1 MKINDKYSADFFYSS
16 STYTGVYIASPERLI
31 EAEDN
36 FVDAAKDN
44 AKEFI
49 PNKPIQVIKRYRED
63 GTLKPRVNITLL
75 MKFEGKG
82 KNYTS
87 KCLGLVWFD
96 EDEIS
101 IEESL
106 MSINHII
113 DWDKARDFDF

>member
-1 MKINDKYSADFFYSS
+1 MRINDTLSADFFYSS
-16 STYTGVYIASPERLI
+16 ATYAGVYIASPQRLI

-36 FVDAAKDN
+36 FVDSARET

-49 PNKPIQVIKRYRED
+49 PNEPIQVIKRYKED
-63 GTLKPRVNITLL
+63 GTLKPRVNISLL

-82 KNYTS
+82 KDYTS
-87 KCLGLVWFD
+87 KCLGVVWFD